1 MEETKK
7 VPAKVDPKKEATRT
21 IPVKREKVISGAASL
36 KKKSLGQKILE
47 TFIPGDIRDVKSF
60 AWNEIIVPA
69 FRRTLDE
76 FISQGAHQLFFPGD
90 TSRRSSRY
98 DSSVRASY
106 DYNRQYRS
114 RDRDYDRDRR
124 PTNRWADDFD
134 LERVSFS
141 NRTDA
146 EMVLSS
152 MENVLADYPF
162 VRVSDFFDFAGIS
175 TDNYQTADYG
185 WTSLRE
191 ATIHRDMNGEW
202 YISFPRVMPID

>member
-1 MEETKK
+1 MEEAKK
-7 VPAKVDPKKEATRT
+7 VPTKEEVRKEATRT
-21 IPVKREKVISGAASL
+21 IPVKREKIISGTATV
-36 KKKSLGQKILE
+36 KKKSLRQKILE
-47 TFIPGDIRDVKSF
+47 TFIPGDIRDVKTF
-60 AWNEIIVPA
+60 AWNEIIIPA

-76 FISQGAHQLFFPGD
+76 FISQGAHQLLYPGD
-90 TSRRSSRY
+90 TSRRDRRY
-98 DSSVRASY
+98 DSSIRAYY

-114 RDRDYDRDRR
+114 SSREPDRGR
-124 PTNRWADDFD
+124 PQNRWADDFD

-141 NRTDA
+141 TRTDA

-175 TDNYQTADYG
+175 TDNYQTYNYG

-191 ATIHRDMNGEW
+191 AGVHRDINGDW
-202 YISFPRVMPID
+202 YIHFPRVMPID